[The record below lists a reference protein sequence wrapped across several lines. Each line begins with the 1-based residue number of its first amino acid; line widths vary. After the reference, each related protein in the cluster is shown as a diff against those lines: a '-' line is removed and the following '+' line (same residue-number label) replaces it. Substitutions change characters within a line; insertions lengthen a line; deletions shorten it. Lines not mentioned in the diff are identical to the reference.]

1 MKLVTFTHKAVTR
14 IGVLKEYNGITFVID
29 LSQIDPSIPR
39 NMIKFLVEGDEA
51 RIKADRALE
60 KITENAT
67 IPLVKVKLEPPILK
81 PGKII
86 CVGLNYRDHIV
97 ESGMDIPEFPTI
109 FAKYSNVVIGP
120 NDPIVIPKVTYQVDW
135 EGELGFIIGK
145 TAKHISMSDAMD
157 YIAGYV
163 VFNDV
168 SGRDYQ
174 LRVSQWT
181 IGKTFDTFGPMG
193 PALVTTD
200 EVQDPSNL
208 NIRTL
213 VDDEIVQESNTKQL
227 IFNVPYLLSFLSS
240 VMTLQPGDLVS
251 TGTPAGVGFAF
262 EPKRFM
268 LPGQTIRV
276 EIEKLGTLANP
287 VIAEE

>member
-1 MKLVTFTHKAVTR
+1 MKLVTFTSNAATR
-14 IGVLKEYNGITFVID
+14 IGVLKENNGKTVVID

-39 NMIKFLVEGDEA
+39 NMIKFLEEGDRA

-60 KITENAT
+60 KITDSAT
-67 IPLVKVKLEPPILK
+67 IPLEKVKLEAPILK
-81 PGKII
+81 PGKIM
-86 CVGLNYRDHIV
+86 CVGLNYRDHVV
-97 ESGMDIPEFPTI
+97 ESGMDIPEHPTI

-120 NDPIVIPKVTYQVDW
+120 NDPIVIPKVTDQVDW

-145 TAKHISMSDAMD
+145 TAKYISINDAMD
-157 YIAGYV
+157 YVAGYV

-174 LRVSQWT
+174 LQVSQWT
-181 IGKTFDTFGPMG
+181 MGKTFDTFGPMG
-193 PALVTTD
+193 PSLVTTD
-200 EVQDPSNL
+200 EILDPSNL
-208 NIRTL
+208 NIRTR

-227 IFNVPYLLSFLSS
+227 IFNIPHLLSFISS

-262 EPKRFM
+262 EPQRFM

-287 VIAEE
+287 VAAEE